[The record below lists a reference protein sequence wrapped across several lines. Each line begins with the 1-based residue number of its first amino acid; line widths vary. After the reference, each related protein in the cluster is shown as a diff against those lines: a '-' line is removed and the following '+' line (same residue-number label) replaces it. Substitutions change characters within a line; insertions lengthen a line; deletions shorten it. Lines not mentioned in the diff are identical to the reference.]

1 MSTLG
6 ELTASRQ
13 ERVRSRLRELERQL
27 DQAGTD
33 SLDFSF
39 WNCILE
45 TVEALPLDE
54 ERAWKQQRLAQL
66 RAAVRSTADALGEKE
81 PP

>member
-1 MSTLG
+1 M
-6 ELTASRQ
+6 
-13 ERVRSRLRELERQL
+13 RSRLRELERQL
-27 DQAGTD
+27 DQAGPN

-39 WNCILE
+39 WNRILE

-66 RAAVRSTADALGEKE
+66 RAAVRSAADELGEE
-81 PP
+81 EQS